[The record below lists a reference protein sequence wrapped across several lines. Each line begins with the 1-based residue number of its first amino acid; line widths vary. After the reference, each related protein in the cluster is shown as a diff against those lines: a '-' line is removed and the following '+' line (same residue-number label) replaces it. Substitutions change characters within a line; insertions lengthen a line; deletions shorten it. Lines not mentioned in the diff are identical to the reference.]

1 MPIYKKILIIFTTQ
15 KLDATVK
22 NRFQI
27 FITHPKKHTIKE
39 EEKKTSF
46 FM

>member
-1 MPIYKKILIIFTTQ
+1 MPIYKKILIIFTTP

-27 FITHPKKHTIKE
+27 FIPHPKKQTIKE
-39 EEKKTSF
+39 EKKRHFLCS
-46 FM
+46 